1 MVCAKIQRGQVSDAG
16 GRGSNILNKG
26 TAKERW
32 EKGGRASWWGLSVPT
47 YMGRIHL

>member
-1 MVCAKIQRGQVSDAG
+1 MVCAETQRGQVSGAG

-26 TAKERW
+26 STKERW

-47 YMGRIHL
+47 YAGQIHL